1 MSEYDDKD
9 SKNMKQELLNIDREI
24 NRVVKHVV
32 FSLVASIFLGAFYY
46 FFKLKVIGALLIFF
60 IGYGLVGLLLIS
72 VALFIQRRV
81 LKKEKEE
88 KTNNL
93 DF

>member
-1 MSEYDDKD
+1 M
-9 SKNMKQELLNIDREI
+9 
-24 NRVVKHVV
+24 
-32 FSLVASIFLGAFYY
+32 
-46 FFKLKVIGALLIFF
+46 KVIGALLIFF

-88 KTNNL
+88 KTNDL